1 MYCKTILFAM
11 LAAVALAENSRYM
24 LYMNTMN
31 TFTEEIRLAIK
42 HNAVYMICSTYCTK
56 SKDAEDLLD
65 NLSIPYKLV
74 NWDEREQPWYFLEAA
89 RTFGDGRQTMP
100 LIFVCGRYIG
110 DYDDLVRLS
119 ESGTLKLDVA
129 NCH

>member
-1 MYCKTILFAM
+1 MYCQAILVAL
-11 LAAVALAENSRYM
+11 LAAVAFGENRRYM
-24 LYMNTMN
+24 DYMNTMN
-31 TFTEEIRLAIK
+31 KFTEEIRLQIK
-42 HNAVYMICSTYCTK
+42 QNSVYMICSTYCMK

-65 NLSIPYKLV
+65 ELAIPYKLV
-74 NWDEREQPWYFLEAA
+74 NWDEREQPWFFLEAA

-119 ESGTLKLDVA
+119 EAGSLKVDAA
-129 NCH
+129 NCN